1 MRKAVNYLV
10 AAVGLAFAAAAV
22 LAATGHP
29 ALLHVLVGG
38 TGAYSMAMIAIP
50 WQPALRKDQ
59 LALLSDPTSAG
70 QPEVIPW
77 ALYDTA
83 SVATGAT
90 GPFVFFQASNVDKT
104 LSNMEGPGQL
114 PDPQYFILH
123 YVAADILQI
132 PIATALA
139 SEPNSAAA
147 NIENILKTVR
157 ATFTFNMSNKRYGP
171 FPLTMCHSTGG
182 TTGFGY
188 GYGTAA
194 NGTSAA
200 VVNNGVPGVGG
211 FPFCGSVIIP
221 PKIGFDITVN
231 VSAATTIVSGP
242 INLRIV
248 MVGALYRR
256 VL

>member
-1 MRKAVNYLV
+1 MRKVLNVLVPVLGACFAV
-10 AAVGLAFAAAAV
+10 AAV

-29 ALLHVLVGG
+29 QFLHVLVGG

-59 LALLSDPTSAG
+59 LALLADPTSAG

-83 SVATGAT
+83 SIANAAI
-90 GPFVFFQASNVDKT
+90 GPFVFFQSVNVDKT

-123 YVAADILQI
+123 YVAADILA
-132 PIATALA
+132 PLTFTAQA
-139 SEPNSAAA
+139 NEPNANAATV
-147 NIENILKTVR
+147 ENLLKTVR
-157 ATFTFNMSNKRYGP
+157 ATFTLTMSNKRYGP
-171 FPLTMCHSTGG
+171 FPLTMCHATGG
-182 TTGFGY
+182 GTGFGF

-194 NGTSAA
+194 AGTSAA

-221 PKIGFDITVN
+221 PKIGFDITVA
-231 VSAATTIVSGP
+231 VSAAVTTAATY
-242 INLRIV
+242 NLRIV
-248 MVGALYRR
+248 LVGALYRR